1 MMATMFPEPM
11 VKTLPRE
18 RITLANTAV
27 LVIDMERDFVDEGA
41 VMQTPGGLAIV
52 PAINRLTAWARRHGC
67 PVVFTHEMHRADG
80 SDYGIELEF
89 DPVHCVEGT
98 TGCELTAGLD
108 VLSGDY
114 RIRNKRRYDCFMG
127 SDLDLLLRCKKI
139 ENLVCCGVTTHQCVM
154 STVFTA
160 RHLDYRVLVPRDA
173 VAAVSEAHQA
183 AALLCMSD
191 VFAYI
196 TSVAEVEALW
206 T

>member
-1 MMATMFPEPM
+1 MIAAFPEPM
-11 VKTLPRE
+11 VRPLPRE
-18 RITLANTAV
+18 RITPANTAV

-41 VMQTPGGLAIV
+41 VMQTPRGLAIV
-52 PAINRLTAWARRHGC
+52 PAINELTAWARRHGC
-67 PVVFTHEMHRADG
+67 PVIFTHEMHRADG

-98 TGCELTAGLD
+98 TGCELTEGLE
-108 VLSGDY
+108 VEPSDY

-127 SDLDLLLRCKKI
+127 SDLDLLLRCKRV

-160 RHLDYRVLVPRDA
+160 RHLDYRVLLPRDA

-191 VFAYI
+191 VFAYV
-196 TSVAEVEALW
+196 TTVAEVTSLW
-206 T
+206 A